1 MYLINQENPTASFNE
16 TSLKK
21 HFLKFWVEL
30 GLVVRKRIL
39 RRKKS
44 NKKNYVYMYLSVL
57 KWEYYQHMVLFSL
70 EHVNVVM
77 RLTLI
82 IISYRDRP
90 AEIFQRL
97 C

>member
-1 MYLINQENPTASFNE
+1 
-16 TSLKK
+16 
-21 HFLKFWVEL
+21 
-30 GLVVRKRIL
+30 
-39 RRKKS
+39 
-44 NKKNYVYMYLSVL
+44 MYLSVL